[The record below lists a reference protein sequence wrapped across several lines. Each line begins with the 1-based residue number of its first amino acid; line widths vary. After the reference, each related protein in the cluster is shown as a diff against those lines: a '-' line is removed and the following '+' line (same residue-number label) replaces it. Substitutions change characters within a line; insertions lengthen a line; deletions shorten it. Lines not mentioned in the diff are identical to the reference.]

1 MRILVTNDDGINA
14 PGLKVLRQIAEHLSD
29 DVWVVAPESNQSGA
43 AHSLTLQ
50 VPLRCEEVSPQTY
63 SVRGTPT
70 DCVIMGVRHVMRDN
84 PPDLV
89 LSGVNRGANLADD
102 VTYSGT
108 IAGAME
114 AALVGIRAIAMSQTF
129 GFDKIDHIH
138 WDTALEHGPQIIR
151 DALNFKWDE
160 GLLLNVNF
168 PDAAPENVAGIT
180 ITTQGSRDQA
190 LLEIEERHDT
200 WGSPYYWFGF
210 ERRKARLDEG
220 TDLWAIAKKM
230 ISITPLHTNLTHRE
244 SLAGLSKHFGCAA
257 AVRSK
262 TGG

>member
-14 PGLKVLRQIAEHLSD
+14 PGLQVLRQIAEQITD

-43 AHSLTLQ
+43 AHSLTIQ
-50 VPLRCEEVSPQTY
+50 VPLRCEEVSERTF

-70 DCVIMGVRHVMRDN
+70 DCVIMGVRHIMKGH

-114 AALVGIRAIAMSQTF
+114 AALVGLKAIAFSQTF
-129 GFDKIDHIH
+129 GFDPKGTPH
-138 WDTALEHGPQIIR
+138 WETALEHGAKIVR
-151 DALNFKWDE
+151 HALEMSWTE

-168 PDAAPENVAGIT
+168 PDVSSQNVAGIA
-180 ITTQGSRDQA
+180 ITRQGSRDQA
-190 LLEIEERHDT
+190 LLEIDERHDT
-200 WGSPYYWFGF
+200 WGTPYYWFGF
-210 ERRKARLDEG
+210 ERRKSRLDEG
-220 TDLWAIAKKM
+220 SDLWAIARNM

-244 SLAGLSKHFGCAA
+244 SLGVLEEHFDCAKA
-257 AVRSK
+257 ERSK
-262 TGG
+262 TAS

>member
-14 PGLKVLRQIAEHLSD
+14 PGIQVLRQIAEHLSD

-50 VPLRCEEVSPQTY
+50 VPLRCEEVSKQTY
-63 SVRGTPT
+63 MVRGTPT
-70 DCVIMGVRHVMRDN
+70 DCVIMAVRHIMRDAQ
-84 PPDLV
+84 PDLV

-114 AALVGIRAIAMSQTF
+114 AALIGIRAIALSQTF
-129 GFDKIDHIH
+129 GFDSSGALH
-138 WDTALEHGPQIIR
+138 WDTALEHGPGIVR
-151 DALNFKWDE
+151 DALAFTWDD
-160 GLLLNVNF
+160 GMLLNVNF
-168 PDAAPENVAGIT
+168 PDLLPNEVEGAVVT
-180 ITTQGSRDQA
+180 RQGSRDQA

-200 WGSPYYWFGF
+200 WGTPYYWFGF

-220 TDLWAIAKKM
+220 TDLWAIAKNK

-244 SLAGLSKHFGCAA
+244 NLVSLQEHFECSK
-257 AVRSK
+257 AVHSK
-262 TGG
+262 TTG